1 MASNPRDKLMIIF
14 VALITATNC
23 QPTID
28 DGDSCSGTG
37 SSRGVLGV
45 LANQQKVI
53 VNKLD
58 AIQAAVESNQAPL
71 PVLDVSAQV
80 AALKCKYVR
89 SIFRPLK
96 QYYDNVYLTC
106 SKKLR
111 PMGSQLSLSTTWN
124 RL

>member
-14 VALITATNC
+14 AALITANC

-37 SSRGVLGV
+37 SSRVVLGV

-80 AALKCKYVR
+80 AALKCK
-89 SIFRPLK
+89 
-96 QYYDNVYLTC
+96 
-106 SKKLR
+106 
-111 PMGSQLSLSTTWN
+111 
-124 RL
+124 